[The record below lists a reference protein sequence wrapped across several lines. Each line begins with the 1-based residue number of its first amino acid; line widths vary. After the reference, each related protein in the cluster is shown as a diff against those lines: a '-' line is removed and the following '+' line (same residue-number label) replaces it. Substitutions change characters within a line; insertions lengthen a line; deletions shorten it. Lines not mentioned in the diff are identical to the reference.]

1 MLRAALRPLGERE
14 FRLLF
19 LGRMVSLFGSAFAP
33 IALAFA
39 VLDLTG
45 SPSDLGLVIAA
56 GFVPQIFFILVGGI
70 WADRLPRHHVMVVS
84 DLLAGGAQA
93 AIAMLVLTGVA
104 EIWHLVVL
112 QVIRGVATSFFF
124 PAAQGIVPQTVSTR
138 LLQEANAL
146 LRLTRNGTQI
156 GGVAAGG
163 ILVAVIG
170 SGWALAFDAA
180 TYFAGAVFLLALR
193 LPGNL
198 TMPERHFVHELHE
211 GWEAFRSRAWLWGIV
226 LQFAFVNAAG
236 VGAWAVLGP
245 VVADDDLGGAAA
257 WGFILAA
264 QAAGFIVGGV
274 FTLRYRPDRLLLVAT
289 LAIFPMALP
298 IVLLAVPAPAVVIA
312 LAAFAAGFGMEIFG
326 VFWDVAMQQQISP
339 DQLSR
344 VYSYDALGSFVFI
357 PLGAAVAGPAAESV
371 GVTETLAGAAA
382 VIVAATALVLLIDEV
397 RNLRRA
403 DVVPAPV

>member
-1 MLRAALRPLGERE
+1 
-14 FRLLF
+14 
-19 LGRMVSLFGSAFAP
+19 
-33 IALAFA
+33 
-39 VLDLTG
+39 
-45 SPSDLGLVIAA
+45 
-56 GFVPQIFFILVGGI
+56 
-70 WADRLPRHHVMVVS
+70 MVVS

-93 AIAMLVLTGVA
+93 ATAMLVLTGVA

-124 PAAQGIVPQTVSTR
+124 PAAQGIVPQTVNAR

-163 ILVAVIG
+163 VLVAVIG

-193 LPGNL
+193 LPRGL
-198 TMPERHFVHELHE
+198 TMPERHFVHELRE
-211 GWEAFRSRAWLWGIV
+211 GWDAFRSRAWLWGIV

-289 LAIFPMALP
+289 LATFPMALP

-371 GVTETLAGAAA
+371 GVAETLAGAAA
-382 VIVAATALVLLIDEV
+382 VIVAATAMVLLIDEV
-397 RNLRRA
+397 RNLRRT